1 MASIIDHYT
10 TCNFAWQ
17 VGQYI
22 SGVVQTISNPDGTVS
37 IVHVDP
43 NNPVI
48 TLPDGTQAQVGW
60 IRLIDVKYLAYKI
73 AMFPGAVHLIRND
86 VFIVM
91 IRPFF
96 MSAVDT
102 IENIMKFSLN
112 SKFTLFQR
120 INSKFTLSQRKR
132 RHSKNFLFMSSS

>member
-1 MASIIDHYT
+1 
-10 TCNFAWQ
+10 

-60 IRLIDVKYLAYKI
+60 ILIRLIDVKYLAYKI
-73 AMFPGAVHLIRND
+73 AMFPRAVHLIRND
-86 VFIVM
+86 VFLIL
-91 IRPFF
+91 IRPFKETC
-96 MSAVDT
+96 V
-102 IENIMKFSLN
+102 
-112 SKFTLFQR
+112 
-120 INSKFTLSQRKR
+120 
-132 RHSKNFLFMSSS
+132 FLK